1 MDESMLSHTNA
12 HSGSGASAPE
22 QAVVRHVRIAFE
34 RHHEA
39 AADVR
44 EGTPPRACAPMPS
57 PSRRARRLPSAS
69 RRGTSPALPTAG
81 AQAPPPEA
89 DEVIAGNGSGHAVGQ
104 RFVPESSY
112 HVVEPGRI
120 WWGRSCTRCP
130 RLHCM
135 RARPRGCS
143 ARKTRFAGNREGGVE
158 DLLFADDGF
167 VAHAHLPRAEARDPV
182 VSLIVE
188 EDSCVAREEMVVDFR
203 PSLPP
208 SAGLSNMNVVH

>member
-1 MDESMLSHTNA
+1 MCAKH
-12 HSGSGASAPE
+12 ASS
-22 QAVVRHVRIAFE
+22 RLR
-34 RHHEA
+34 
-39 AADVR
+39 ADAK
-44 EGTPPRACAPMPS
+44 PLA
-57 PSRRARRLPSAS
+57 
-69 RRGTSPALPTAG
+69 
-81 AQAPPPEA
+81 EA

-112 HVVEPGRI
+112 HVVDQVVFGGVGVVHGAHGYIACARDLADAQPG
-120 WWGRSCTRCP
+120 
-130 RLHCM
+130 
-135 RARPRGCS
+135 
-143 ARKTRFAGNREGGVE
+143 KTRFAGNREGGVE
-158 DLLFADDGF
+158 DQLFADDGF

>member
-1 MDESMLSHTNA
+1 MCAKH
-12 HSGSGASAPE
+12 ASSRLRADAKPF
-22 QAVVRHVRIAFE
+22 ASS
-34 RHHEA
+34 A
-39 AADVR
+39 ATSV
-44 EGTPPRACAPMPS
+44 S
-57 PSRRARRLPSAS
+57 QSSRNLAS
-69 RRGTSPALPTAG
+69 
-81 AQAPPPEA
+81 
-89 DEVIAGNGSGHAVGQ
+89 GSGHAVGQ

-112 HVVEPGRI
+112 HVVDQVVFGGVGVVHGAHGYIACARDLADAQPG
-120 WWGRSCTRCP
+120 
-130 RLHCM
+130 
-135 RARPRGCS
+135 
-143 ARKTRFAGNREGGVE
+143 KTRFAGNREGGVE